1 MTSGFGVAMA
11 RVDPVPQKV
20 PLLTA
25 GLSDKVD
32 VWGLSHGVK
41 PPLTRQVG

>member
-1 MTSGFGVAMA
+1 MACVGF
-11 RVDPVPQKV
+11 VPQKA

-25 GLSDKVD
+25 GFSDKVD
-32 VWGLSHGVK
+32 VWGLSYGVK

>member
-1 MTSGFGVAMA
+1 MA

-32 VWGLSHGVK
+32 VWGLSHGVNFLIPVPK
-41 PPLTRQVG
+41 

>member
-1 MTSGFGVAMA
+1 MA
-11 RVDPVPQKV
+11 RVGPVPQKV

-32 VWGLSHGVK
+32 VWGLSHGVNFLIPVPK
-41 PPLTRQVG
+41 